1 MSFQDRQPVA
11 RVTSDATSVESKIGS
26 ATRVLAPNEFLFRA
40 GEAKTCFYRVNSGAV
55 CLYEQNRAEHPVV
68 DFAFPGDFVGLGF
81 LETHACCA
89 RAVTKTE
96 VTCSPLEAL
105 ASAIEDD
112 PKAQA
117 KLNDA
122 VEREFE
128 FRRAALVEAGRSS
141 PLGRLAAFLVSLSRT
156 NAHEGRDPTVIG
168 ESCPS
173 VFAAA
178 YLGLSIE
185 ELTALLLELERRE
198 LIKAYSGGVRLR
210 DIGELEKLASRS
222 VAPVR
227 KSPKNHADNRTQ
239 GVSLSGGQNA

>member
-1 MSFQDRQPVA
+1 MFVQDRRPVA
-11 RVTSDATSVESKIGS
+11 RVTSDATSVEPEIGS

-40 GEAKTCFYRVNSGAV
+40 GQAKAGFYRVNSGAV
-55 CLYEQNRAEHPVV
+55 CLYEQNRAQHPVV
-68 DFAFPGDFVGLGF
+68 DFAFPGDLVGLGF

-96 VTCSPLEAL
+96 VTCLPLEAL

-117 KLNDA
+117 NLNDA
-122 VEREFE
+122 IEREFE
-128 FRRAALVEAGRSS
+128 FRRAALVEAGRSA
-141 PLGRLAAFLVSLSRT
+141 PLERLAAFLVSLSRT

-173 VFAAA
+173 VFAAG

-185 ELTALLLELERRE
+185 DLTSLLLELERRE
-198 LIKAYSGGVRLR
+198 LIKPYSGGVRLR
-210 DIGELEKLASRS
+210 DIGELEKLASRT

-227 KSPKNHADNRTQ
+227 KGHRRTTPTIAHRAS
-239 GVSLSGGQNA
+239 V

>member
-1 MSFQDRQPVA
+1 MSVQDHQPVA
-11 RVTSDATSVESKIGS
+11 RVTSDATSVESQIGS
-26 ATRVLAPNEFLFRA
+26 ATRVLAPDEFLFRA
-40 GEAKTCFYRVNSGAV
+40 GQAKTCFYRVNSGAV

-96 VTCSPLEAL
+96 VTCLPLEAL

-112 PKAQA
+112 PRAQA

-128 FRRAALVEAGRSS
+128 FRRAALVEAGRSA
-141 PLGRLAAFLVSLSRT
+141 PLERLSAFLVSLSRT

-173 VFAAA
+173 VFAAG

-185 ELTALLLELERRE
+185 ELSAMLLELERRE
-198 LIKAYSGGVRLR
+198 LIEAYSGGVRLR
-210 DIGELEKLASRS
+210 DIGELEKLASRT

-227 KSPKNHADNRTQ
+227 NSHRRTTPTIAPRAS
-239 GVSLSGGQNA
+239 V